1 MYTAFVGLL
10 CAAALVSAGNH
21 PPAGYHDDQ
30 YAPEHGQDG
39 HETATARSHAGH
51 EYGPPPTYPAS
62 PECPTYTV
70 TKTGRPKHITVTI
83 SSTIATKVTITEGQ
97 KYCHP
102 TTATVTEHP
111 QCYPSTTTV
120 YKEKHGNPYTTT
132 VCPDKPCH
140 PSTLTMTA
148 GSTVTSTSYIT
159 QPAATIT
166 NTFTVTSGGTIT
178 STSYIT
184 QPPATVTRSE
194 VSTIYSD
201 RTITTGAP
209 ICGGGTTY
217 INKYNATITILTTR
231 TLANTTI
238 TSTLYSA
245 TSTSTTTVATQTV
258 TSTNFSTTTNTVTDI
273 SLVYLPS
280 VTTVTAGNGT
290 VTETQ
295 YFPSG
300 TATITSYLLNV
311 STTTNAGSTETQY
324 IPSGTGTVTSYVLS
338 VSTTTNPGST
348 VTQYFPSVV
357 TVTAGDGNVTDTVY
371 VPGGTATITSFYP
384 SITTITEPGQTA
396 TIYLPSNDTQYICCN
411 NTGGGGGGGGGNDG
425 GNNNNGT
432 NTYNLIVGYLETT
445 YLSLI
450 DRSLTNITETIS
462 NRLRLDLQNFFSS
475 PNSTLN
481 LNATISL
488 NTTDLNYLNRT
499 ISGTI
504 INFFGDEFNNGS
516 SPINEAI
523 RVEINDTPWWAIVIL
538 VLVILILLGLLLGC
552 CWALCFGGGK
562 GKKKKK
568 EKEKEHSPPP
578 VAPPGG
584 GGSLCMRCRKPR
596 SVCGCAEGPL

>member
-1 MYTAFVGLL
+1 MMYTVFVGLL
-10 CAAALVSAGNH
+10 CAAGLVSAGNH
-21 PPAGYHDDQ
+21 PPAGYHDDK
-30 YAPEHGQDG
+30 YAPEYSQDG
-39 HETATARSHAGH
+39 HETTAAISHGGH
-51 EYGPPPTYPAS
+51 EYGHPPTYPAS

-83 SSTIATKVTITEGQ
+83 TSTIATKVTITEGQ

-102 TTATVTEHP
+102 TTATITEHR
-111 QCYPSTTTV
+111 QRHPSTTTV
-120 YKEKHGNPYTTT
+120 YKDKQGQPYTTT
-132 VCPDKPCH
+132 IYADKPCH
-140 PSTLTMTA
+140 PSTLTVTA

-159 QPAATIT
+159 QPGGTIT
-166 NTFTVTSGGTIT
+166 NTLTVTSGGTIT
-178 STSYIT
+178 ATSYIT
-184 QPPATVTRSE
+184 QPPTTVTKFQI
-194 VSTIYSD
+194 STLYSD

-217 INKYNATITILTTR
+217 INKYNATVTILTTR

-238 TSTLYSA
+238 TSTLYLE
-245 TSTSTTTVATQTV
+245 TTTSTTTVATQTV
-258 TSTNFSTTTNTVTDI
+258 TSTSFSTTTNTVADI

-280 VTTVTAGNGT
+280 VTTVTAGDGT

-300 TATITSYLLNV
+300 AATITSYLLSV

-324 IPSGTGTVTSYVLS
+324 IPSGTATVTSYVLS

-348 VTQYFPSVV
+348 VTRYFPSII

-384 SITTITEPGQTA
+384 SITNITEPGQTA
-396 TIYLPSNDTQYICCN
+396 TIYLPSNNTQYICCN
-411 NTGGGGGGGGGNDG
+411 NTGGGGGGNDG
-425 GNNNNGT
+425 GGGNNNGT

-450 DRSLTNITETIS
+450 DTSLTNITETIS
-462 NRLRLDLQNFFSS
+462 NRLRLDLQNFFSGS
-475 PNSTLN
+475 KSTLN
-481 LNATISL
+481 LNATISF
-488 NTTDLNYLNRT
+488 NTTDLNYLSRT
-499 ISGTI
+499 ISGTV

-523 RVEINDTPWWAIVIL
+523 RVEITDTPWWAIVIV
-538 VLVILILLGLLLGC
+538 VLVNLILLGLLLRC
-552 CWALCFGGGK
+552 CWVLCFRGGK
-562 GKKKKK
+562 GKKKRK
-568 EKEKEHSPPP
+568 EEEHSPPP
-578 VAPPGG
+578 AAPPGG
-584 GGSLCMRCRKPR
+584 GGGSICMRCRKPR